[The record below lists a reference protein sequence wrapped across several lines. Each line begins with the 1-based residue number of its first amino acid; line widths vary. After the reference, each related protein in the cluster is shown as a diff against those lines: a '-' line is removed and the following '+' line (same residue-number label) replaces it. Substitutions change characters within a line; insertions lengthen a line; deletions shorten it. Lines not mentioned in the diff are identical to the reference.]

1 MAQLI
6 AIEQLEAIINRVRLL
21 APPVDGVLS
30 PELRILAEIYANMI
44 ADRTQLI
51 DLELLAEQIRPVA
64 LTLLGA
70 PPSDRPR
77 DVRQYGLPF

>member
-30 PELRILAEIYANMI
+30 PELRILAEIYGNMI
-44 ADRTQLI
+44 ADPTQLL

-70 PPSDRPR
+70 PPRDRPR